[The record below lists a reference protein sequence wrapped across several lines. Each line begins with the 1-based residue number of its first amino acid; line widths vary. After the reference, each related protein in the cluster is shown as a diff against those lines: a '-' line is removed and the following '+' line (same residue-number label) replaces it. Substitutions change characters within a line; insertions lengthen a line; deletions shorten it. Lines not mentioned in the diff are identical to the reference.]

1 MDKGIKP
8 PGSEFDPSTPT
19 FNEDKNKWICM
30 YTNRD
35 SLRVVHKDIFHFL
48 PF

>member
-1 MDKGIKP
+1 MGKGIKG
-8 PGSEFDPSTPT
+8 PGRETDLSAPT

-35 SLRVVHKDIFHFL
+35 SLHIVHKDIFHFL